1 MKISGDQ
8 IVNAIKAVVAVTIP
22 FAQLVFVLSVIVI
35 ALGILLGVVLPTFS
49 FGALQTAFDGL
60 VNKTINLTISGY
72 TFIISGANIA
82 LTLVALAVV
91 FIVFAKVLNPK
102 EGKGAPRM

>member
-8 IVNAIKAVVAVTIP
+8 IVKAIQAVVAVTIP

-35 ALGILLGVVLPTFS
+35 ALGILLGVVIPSFNFGSLQNTF
-49 FGALQTAFDGL
+49 LLLINQTM
-60 VNKTINLTISGY
+60 NLTISGY

-91 FIVFAKVLNPK
+91 FIVFAKVLSPGK
-102 EGKGAPRM
+102 ENGRQM